1 MAALTRICT
10 VLTVII
16 LLPALMIVEGGQWPA
31 RVYNPSEVQKRQACI
46 DLGRALFYDPILS
59 RDSTV
64 SCSSCH
70 SSYVAFTHVDHAVS
84 HGIDDRI
91 GRRNAPALM
100 NLAWSNSFMWD
111 GAINHLDMQPLAP
124 ISNPL
129 EMDAS
134 LPTVI
139 QKLQDS
145 QLYRTLFS
153 RVYGDSVITSER
165 MLKAFSAFLITLESR
180 SSKYDHVQAGEVQFT
195 EQESRGY
202 TLFKDQCNACHT
214 EPLFTNQTFRNNGI
228 VLNGRDYGRGEI
240 TGNAGDSGLFK
251 VPTLRNVYYSR
262 PYLHDGRLSRLSD
275 VIGHYASGRF
285 PQTASMEMNT
295 VSGMNEQQRVDL
307 MAFLLTLSDSAFVFD
322 KRFQYP
328 FKLFETVGVQH

>member
-1 MAALTRICT
+1 MAGLTRIFT
-10 VLTVII
+10 AMTLII
-16 LLPALMIVEGGQWPA
+16 LLSALMIVEGGQWPE
-31 RVYNPSEVQKRQACI
+31 RVYNLSEVQKRQACI

-129 EMDAS
+129 EMDSS

-153 RVYGDSVITSER
+153 RVYGDSLITSER
-165 MLKAFSAFLITLESR
+165 MLKVFSAFLITLESR
-180 SSKYDHVQAGEVQFT
+180 SSKYDHVHAGEEQFT

-202 TLFKDQCNACHT
+202 ALFKDQCNACHT

-228 VLNGRDYGRGEI
+228 DLNGRDYGRGEI
-240 TGNAGDSGLFK
+240 TGIATDSGLFK

-262 PYLHDGRLSRLSD
+262 PYLHDGRISKLSD

-285 PQTASMEMNT
+285 PQTASPEMKN

-328 FKLFETVGVQH
+328 FKLFENVGVQH

>member
-1 MAALTRICT
+1 
-10 VLTVII
+10 
-16 LLPALMIVEGGQWPA
+16 
-31 RVYNPSEVQKRQACI
+31 
-46 DLGRALFYDPILS
+46 
-59 RDSTV
+59 
-64 SCSSCH
+64 
-70 SSYVAFTHVDHAVS
+70 
-84 HGIDDRI
+84 
-91 GRRNAPALM
+91 M

-129 EMDAS
+129 EMDSS

-153 RVYGDSVITSER
+153 RVYGDSLITSER

-180 SSKYDHVQAGEVQFT
+180 SSKYDHVHAGEVQFT

-202 TLFKDQCNACHT
+202 ALFKDQCNACHT
-214 EPLFTNQTFRNNGI
+214 EPLFTNQTFRNNGFD
-228 VLNGRDYGRGEI
+228 LNGRDYGRGEI
-240 TGNAGDSGLFK
+240 TGNATDSGLFK

-262 PYLHDGRLSRLSD
+262 PYLHDGRMSKLSD

-285 PQTASMEMNT
+285 PQTASMEMNK

-307 MAFLLTLSDSAFVFD
+307 MAFLLTLSDSSFVFD

>member
-1 MAALTRICT
+1 MAGLIRILTAMTLIT
-10 VLTVII
+10 
-16 LLPALMIVEGGQWPA
+16 LLSALMIVEGGQWPE
-31 RVYNPSEVQKRQACI
+31 RVYKTSELQKRQACI

-129 EMDAS
+129 EMDSS
-134 LPTVI
+134 LPIVI

-153 RVYGDSVITSER
+153 SVYGDSLITSER

-180 SSKYDHVQAGEVQFT
+180 SSKYDHVHAGEVQFT

-202 TLFKDQCNACHT
+202 ALFKDQCNACHT
-214 EPLFTNQTFRNNGI
+214 EPLFTNQSFRNNGI
-228 VLNGRDYGRGEI
+228 DLNGRDYGRGEI
-240 TGNAGDSGLFK
+240 TGNATDSGLFK

-262 PYLHDGRLSRLSD
+262 PYLHDGRISKLSD

-285 PQTASMEMNT
+285 PQTASVEMNN

-322 KRFQYP
+322 KRLQYP
-328 FKLFETVGVQH
+328 FKLFETVGVKH